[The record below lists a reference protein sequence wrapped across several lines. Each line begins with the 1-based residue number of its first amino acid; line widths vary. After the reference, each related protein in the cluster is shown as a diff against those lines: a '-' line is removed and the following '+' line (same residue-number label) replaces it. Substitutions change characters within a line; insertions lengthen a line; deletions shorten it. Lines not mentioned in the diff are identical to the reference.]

1 MPHAMRRET
10 GGTDRAGQAE
20 NEGLSAAGQGS
31 KSASELALRATQQAG
46 SSLESAFVLACL
58 NLTMPHRSCAAST
71 VLHAFSLMPEVRMMC
86 RVWVACIDRR
96 VLSVELPYL
105 A

>member
-46 SSLESAFVLACL
+46 VILGDCFCACMLELD
-58 NLTMPHRSCAAST
+58 HAA
-71 VLHAFSLMPEVRMMC
+71 
-86 RVWVACIDRR
+86 
-96 VLSVELPYL
+96 
-105 A
+105 

>member
-1 MPHAMRRET
+1 MAQT
-10 GGTDRAGQAE
+10 
-20 NEGLSAAGQGS
+20 
-31 KSASELALRATQQAG
+31 ELARQRMRGSLPLGRVARAHLNLLFEQHSRQG
-46 SSLESAFVLACL
+46 SSLEIAFVLACL

>member
-46 SSLESAFVLACL
+46 LILEVCFFACML
-58 NLTMPHRSCAAST
+58 EPDPTT
-71 VLHAFSLMPEVRMMC
+71 
-86 RVWVACIDRR
+86 
-96 VLSVELPYL
+96 
-105 A
+105 

>member
-1 MPHAMRRET
+1 MPHAICREF

-31 KSASELALRATQQAG
+31 KSASELALRATQQVG
-46 SSLESAFVLACL
+46 VILEIAFVLACL

-71 VLHAFSLMPEVRMMC
+71 VLRAFSLMPEVYMRF
-86 RVWVACIDRR
+86 RVWVACLDRR
-96 VLSVELPYL
+96 ILCVELPYL

>member
-1 MPHAMRRET
+1 MPHAICREF

-31 KSASELALRATQQAG
+31 KSASELALRATQQVVVI
-46 SSLESAFVLACL
+46 LVLACL

-71 VLHAFSLMPEVRMMC
+71 VLRAFSLMPEVYMR
-86 RVWVACIDRR
+86 
-96 VLSVELPYL
+96 
-105 A
+105 